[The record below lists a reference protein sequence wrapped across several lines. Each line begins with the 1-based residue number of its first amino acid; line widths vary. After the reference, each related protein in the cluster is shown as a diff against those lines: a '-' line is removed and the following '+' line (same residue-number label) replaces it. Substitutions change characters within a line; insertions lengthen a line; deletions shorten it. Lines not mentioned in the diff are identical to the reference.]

1 MGKLRF
7 RWRDTLPLIFPL
19 FVFVG
24 AELVLIAFANVGFAI
39 PASCCLAGA
48 DHVTAMGDAAGRLQV
63 VTFLAA
69 FALAAMVT
77 IVKVLVDL
85 WPRIDFFRTP
95 QFWPY
100 VALAFAVGYAIYAL
114 TESGIWPETKTLI
127 GARAF
132 DLAFTAS
139 ASLGSPR
146 LWSEA
151 SLEMTV
157 IGYGVM
163 VLATAAVVLFG
174 IVSCL
179 GLPDGY
185 AGWKPAEQRQFW
197 YAQSERM
204 KIYLYLGAGTLALG
218 VLFMRAWMSYP
229 IFIMG
234 GDALAAERSTF
245 NGAVNGY
252 AGFVGMQFT
261 AMFAVVAVPVMAGLA
276 QRATDIASRIARSD
290 SRFKEPPPADRFN
303 LTVIELKE
311 KHRLAITRDEVLKV
325 LVPMM
330 APVVA
335 GWLPGL
341 AHVLI

>member
-1 MGKLRF
+1 MGALKF
-7 RWRDTLPLIFPL
+7 RWGDTLPLVFPL

-24 AELVLIAFANVGFAI
+24 TELFLIAFANVGFDL
-39 PASCCLAGA
+39 PGGCCDAGA
-48 DHVTAMGDAAGRLQV
+48 PHVTAIGDAAGRLQV

-69 FALAAMVT
+69 FVLAACVSLA
-77 IVKVLVDL
+77 KVLADL
-85 WPRIDFFRTP
+85 WQRIDFRRTP

-100 VALAFAVGYAIYAL
+100 VGLAIVVGCAIFFL
-114 TESGIWPETKTLI
+114 TEAGIWPETKTLI

-132 DLAFTAS
+132 DVAFAAS
-139 ASLGSPR
+139 AQLGSPR

-151 SLEMTV
+151 NLELV
-157 IGYGVM
+157 VVLYGIV

-179 GLPDGY
+179 GLPEGY
-185 AGWKPAEQRQFW
+185 QGWTPAEQRQLW

-229 IFIMG
+229 VFIMG
-234 GDALAAERSTF
+234 GDDLATVRGTF
-245 NGAVNGY
+245 NGAVNSY

-261 AMFAVVAVPVMAGLA
+261 AMFAVVAVPVMARLA
-276 QRATDIASRIARSD
+276 QRATDIASRLARSD
-290 SRFKEPPPADRFN
+290 STFTEPPPADRFN

-325 LVPMM
+325 LFPMM

-341 AHVLI
+341 AHVLT